1 MGAEPRRGRAKRN
14 PSRWLM
20 RESYLKMLAALEER
34 PLRFMEIR
42 QKADYKNKNLVS
54 AFIRESRN
62 AGLIEEKTV
71 DATDRPVA
79 VAWKITKKGKKVLKL
94 IGEIEKLTA

>member
-1 MGAEPRRGRAKRN
+1 MRSEQGRGRAKRK

-20 RESYLKMLAALEER
+20 RESYLKMLAALEEK

-42 QKADYKNKNLVS
+42 EKADYKNKNLVS
-54 AFIRESRN
+54 AFIKESRN

-94 IGEIEKLTA
+94 IREIEKLAS